1 MLGKGKSVIEEEG
14 SPTMVSPAPE
24 EKTIIGEHISVE
36 GSIQGKEDLVIEGS
50 VKGKIELEQ
59 QHVTVGSKGQ
69 VEAEIHAKDVTISGQ
84 LTGNITAQGKVAIT
98 KDANFDGE
106 ITAKGIS
113 VEDGAYLKAVIELE
127 PKKKAAPITKLSN
140 EKGTEQE
147 KVPLTLGSEAK
158 GGSDT

>member
-14 SPTMVSPAPE
+14 RPTMVSSAQE
-24 EKTIIGEHISVE
+24 EKTVIGEHISIE
-36 GSIQGKEDLVIEGS
+36 GSIQGKEDLLIEGS

-59 QHVTVGSKGQ
+59 QRVTVGSRGK

-84 LTGNITAQGKVAIT
+84 LTGKITAQGKVAIT

-106 ITAKGIS
+106 IKAKGIS

-127 PKKKAAPITKLSN
+127 PKKKAAPVTTLSY

-147 KVPLTLGSEAK
+147 EVPLTFGSEAK
-158 GGSDT
+158 GG

>member
-1 MLGKGKSVIEEEG
+1 MLGKGKSVIEEEDR
-14 SPTMVSPAPE
+14 PMMVSSAAE
-24 EKTIIGEHISVE
+24 GKTIIGEHISIE
-36 GSIQGKEDLVIEGS
+36 GNIKGKQDLVIEGS

-69 VEAEIHAKDVTISGQ
+69 VEAEIHAEDVTISGE

-98 KDANFDGE
+98 KDAHFDGE
-106 ITAKGIS
+106 IKAKGIS

-127 PKKKAAPITKLSN
+127 PKKKATPVTKLSN
-140 EKGTEQE
+140 ERGTEQE
-147 KVPLTLGSEAK
+147 KVPVTLGSEAK